1 MAVRDISVCI
11 SSLESDFGLLHQ
23 AAALSEDWAAHLSC
37 CAIGIQPAPAYSD
50 GMIGTM
56 EVVAAQFQAGEAE
69 ILSFRKNLHIHIQEK
84 LPAVE
89 LRETRAFAAGI
100 ADVTSVYA
108 RYADILV
115 ARMPEKPD
123 TARHG
128 EIIEGALFGG
138 GRPVLVLPKDWKP
151 APLGGRVLFAWD
163 SSREASRAIHDAL
176 PLLAPGAEVCVTTI
190 DAQIGWKKHGE
201 APGLDIAAHLAR
213 HGLSV
218 TVRNE
223 DSLGK
228 PVGERLAESAK
239 DFNADLIVMGA
250 YRHSKLAQRLV
261 GGPSHF
267 LISGSP
273 LPVFLS
279 H

>member
-11 SSLESDFGLLHQ
+11 SSLESDFALLHQ
-23 AAALSEDWAAHLSC
+23 AASLANAWEAHLSC
-37 CAIGIQPAPAYSD
+37 CAVGVQPAPAFSD
-50 GMIGTM
+50 GMIGTQ
-56 EVVAAQFQAGEAE
+56 EVMIAQFQAGEE
-69 ILSFRKNLHIHIQEK
+69 DIKTFRRNLSLYIREK

-89 LRETRAFAAGI
+89 LRETRAFEAGL
-100 ADVTSVYA
+100 AEVTSNFS
-108 RYADILV
+108 RYADLIV
-115 ARMPEKPD
+115 ARMPDKPD
-123 TARHG
+123 KSRHG

-138 GRPVLVLPKDWKP
+138 GRPVVALPQDWKRGP
-151 APLGGRVLFAWD
+151 VGRRVLFAWD
-163 SSREASRAIHDAL
+163 ASREASRAIHDAL
-176 PLLAPGAEVCVTTI
+176 PLLAPSAEVCVTTV
-190 DAQIGWKKHGE
+190 DAQIGRKQHGE

-228 PVGERLAESAK
+228 PVGERLVDAANGF
-239 DFNADLIVMGA
+239 DADLIVMGG
-250 YRHSKLAQRLV
+250 YRHAKLAQRFM

-267 LISGSP
+267 LLGESP
-273 LPVFLS
+273 LPLFLS